1 MRTEIVLAKH
11 GKLAHKIYTVFG
23 LITNVINGSALLT
36 GGCGVFNALTG
47 MNIWASYFILIVVV
61 EVYMPLWNFYF
72 PLISETDIMA
82 SLTRPRRHTL

>member
-61 EVYMPLWNFYF
+61 EVFMPLADFDL
-72 PLISETDIMA
+72 PLIFEADHIV

>member
-1 MRTEIVLAKH
+1 MHTRSLVCWLLVSTSKCDILTHHLTCLEIVLARH

-47 MNIWASYFILIVVV
+47 MNIWASYFILIIVVQV
-61 EVYMPLWNFYF
+61 WL
-72 PLISETDIMA
+72 
-82 SLTRPRRHTL
+82 